1 MRLILWAM
9 GLFSLV
15 GLATSKN
22 VAGGNV
28 PSVSVVGGTPAAA
41 GEFPYLAGL
50 KLGSSFCGGILIS
63 PVHVL
68 TAGHCLYGKSQTSAS
83 TFTVRLNT
91 LAYDGSTAGIVT
103 TGVKKFIIHP
113 NYNPNTFENDLGLLV
128 LNQAVTNVSTISFPS
143 LATATTTT
151 TKPATTKVTTPFC
164 SCTCAPPT
172 TKSKVSQQVKTTK
185 KPSTVQALSGYANM
199 SAVIAGWGSTYSGG
213 RVSQKLLKA
222 NVTIQDNS
230 VCTRQYGSEFN
241 GNAMLCA
248 SAPGKDTCQGDSG
261 GPIIVN
267 GILVGTTSWGYGCAN
282 PNYAGIYTRIT
293 TYVDWIQTTQANNP
307 GSKQFKPY
315 F

>member
-1 MRLILWAM
+1 MNLILLAT
-9 GLFSLV
+9 GLFSLI

-41 GEFPYLAGL
+41 GEFSYLAGL
-50 KLGSSFCGGILIS
+50 NLGSTFCGGILIG
-63 PVHVL
+63 PFHVL
-68 TAGHCLYGKSQTSAS
+68 TAGHCLYGNSQTSVN

-91 LAYDGSTAGIVT
+91 LAYSGSTAGIVIR
-103 TGVKKFIIHP
+103 GVTKFIIHP
-113 NYNPNTFENDLGLLV
+113 NYNPSTFENDLGLLV
-128 LNQAVTNVSTISFPS
+128 LNQAVTNVSTIP
-143 LATATTTT
+143 LPLPATAATTTT
-151 TKPATTKVTTPFC
+151 TKPSATTKVTTPFC
-164 SCTCAPPT
+164 SCTCSPPT

-185 KPSTVQALSGYANM
+185 KPTVQALSGYANM
-199 SAVIAGWGSTYSGG
+199 NATIAGWGSTSFGG

-230 VCTRQYGSEFN
+230 VCTRQYGSDFY

-267 GILVGTTSWGYGCAN
+267 GVLVGTTSWGNGCAD
-282 PNYAGIYTRIT
+282 PRFAGIYTRIT
-293 TYVDWIQTTQANNP
+293 TYVDWIQTTMANNP
-307 GSKQFKPY
+307 GSKQFKT
-315 F
+315 